1 MSYKGCIGGNHNPR
15 SGTTSPHRWKN
26 RQKGSDMGR
35 IFKILLGLVILGL
48 VAVIVFGYIGDLSP
62 TQEEQRIP
70 VSLGE

>member
-1 MSYKGCIGGNHNPR
+1 
-15 SGTTSPHRWKN
+15 
-26 RQKGSDMGR
+26 MGR

-48 VAVIVFGYIGDLSP
+48 VAVIAFGYIGDLSP